1 MMSIEPA
8 RVVELRR
15 YALHPGAREAL
26 IELFDRE
33 LVETQEAVGMHVL
46 GQFRDLDDPD
56 AFVWLRGFSD
66 MPARKHALEAFY
78 GGPVWKQHAAAANAT
93 MIDSDNVLLLRP
105 VSSLALDTDH
115 RPAPGSTVSPPGLLV
130 ATIYPLREPSTGEF
144 PAFFAGEV
152 EPALQKAGI
161 SVLATYATEHS
172 VNTFPAL
179 PVRDEEEVF
188 VWLTIYVDEAEHA
201 RRVAELEQSSTWS
214 DRISPALTEHLDGQP
229 EVLRL
234 TPTSRSLVHG

>member
-1 MMSIEPA
+1 MKAIET
-8 RVVELRR
+8 VQIVELRR
-15 YALHPGAREAL
+15 YALRPGARETL

-66 MPARKHALEAFY
+66 MPSRKRALEAFY
-78 GGPVWKQHAAAANAT
+78 GGPVWKQHAGAANAT

-105 VSSLALDTDH
+105 LASLALEANG
-115 RPAPGSTVSPPGLLV
+115 RPAPGSTANPPGLLV
-130 ATIYPLREPSTGEF
+130 VTIYPLQESTAGDF
-144 PAFFAGEV
+144 PAFFAREL
-152 EPALQKAGI
+152 EPALHEAGI

-179 PVRDEEEVF
+179 PVHGDAEVF
-188 VWLTIYVDEAEHA
+188 VWLARFRNEEDHA
-201 RRVAELEQSSTWS
+201 RRVELLGKV
-214 DRISPALTEHLDGQP
+214 P
-229 EVLRL
+229 RL
-234 TPTSRSLVHG
+234 A